1 MSNPAQKPSLQVPAS
16 LEAEQ
21 AVLGAVLCDPRA
33 YYQVADIL
41 VSTDFF
47 LVRHQYIWQS
57 INKIMQ
63 DHQTLDFVTLGNQ
76 LDTEGKLEE
85 MGGNAYLTN
94 LVNNT
99 PSSVHA
105 EIYAELVRRASV
117 RRQTLDFAEKA
128 RTLALDEDLP
138 ASKLVGEIE
147 TLLYSIDKNRQH
159 RDFVTLD
166 TALSDYYEHLE
177 GLVSGEGLSNY
188 GVPTGY
194 KDIDVLLGGLQ
205 RSDFIVFAGRTG
217 MGKTSWLLSTA
228 INVARRDV
236 AVVVFTMEMSI
247 EQIVQR
253 FIAMQ
258 SGITIQ
264 DLRNA
269 KLSKDDFSRFVE
281 VVSRLAGLPIY
292 LDDSPALTPRDIK
305 TRCKRLQHEKGLS
318 AIIIDYM
325 QLMSMGKSYR
335 GNRVQEVSSISRML
349 KGIARDLNVPV
360 LAAAQLSRAVEYRED
375 KRPILSDLR
384 ESGSIEQDADAVLF
398 MYRDDY
404 YNQELSEFPGLTEIH
419 LAKHRHGPTGTVRL
433 YFNEATTSFSDAPR
447 MNSLDL

>member
-292 LDDSPALTPRDIK
+292 LDDSPAF
-305 TRCKRLQHEKGLS
+305 
-318 AIIIDYM
+318 
-325 QLMSMGKSYR
+325 
-335 GNRVQEVSSISRML
+335 
-349 KGIARDLNVPV
+349 
-360 LAAAQLSRAVEYRED
+360 
-375 KRPILSDLR
+375 
-384 ESGSIEQDADAVLF
+384 DA
-398 MYRDDY
+398 
-404 YNQELSEFPGLTEIH
+404 
-419 LAKHRHGPTGTVRL
+419 
-433 YFNEATTSFSDAPR
+433 
-447 MNSLDL
+447 